1 MPAPQLGPAVAESPP
16 SLRNYYLPILV
27 PSYTGEPLAQEK
39 THSDLPQYRF
49 TELHST
55 MWREGREKKLKILKK
70 IRLALP
76 EICSKH
82 FRADTHWATGPSP

>member
-1 MPAPQLGPAVAESPP
+1 MAIMPAPQLGPAVAESPP

-55 MWREGREKKLKILKK
+55 MWRGERKK
-70 IRLALP
+70 IKNFKKNQTCTARNL
-76 EICSKH
+76 
-82 FRADTHWATGPSP
+82 